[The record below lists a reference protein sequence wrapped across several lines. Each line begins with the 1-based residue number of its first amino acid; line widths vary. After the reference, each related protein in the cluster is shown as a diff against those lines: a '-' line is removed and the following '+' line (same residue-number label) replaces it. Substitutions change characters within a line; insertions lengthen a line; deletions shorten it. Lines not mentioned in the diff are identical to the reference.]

1 MKRIAAIILS
11 LTLILGLVS
20 GCIKTS
26 KPALTEEDV
35 KSVAAVKKAVKSS
48 KDIAAD
54 LSDLVDKQIE
64 YSATFVAG
72 YADATLAGES
82 YDATDFVNKVSENR
96 DAVADSVDEVK
107 KLMKNVGKIGKTE
120 TDEVTLAV
128 DAAEE
133 YFERLLSCLSD
144 LDSIMTF
151 YLDENKAMDPV
162 AYFNADDYGDDAL
175 AMIDGLY
182 VALDDTIIN
191 FEAITSCPEY
201 MQESF
206 DIYIDKVA
214 IYLKMLES
222 WYYGIALEDPLREQ
236 SGYQLYDRQNVEVLK
251 YEVELYEMI
260 DLQYEK
266 VGKRLSGSIQT
277 LQEEILKNCDDLE
290 KTDGE
295 IPDIDFSYIEA
306 EPEVSI
312 DYRTVETIYP
322 SLYGA
327 MDYVIDMTAT
337 SENGEVEVIVTAS
350 IQGFTQEYQQ
360 KATITEQV
368 TKLLI
373 KPVIITEQLDLGSAK
388 DALLNFSVT
397 ESESG
402 KVLVQESLTINLMS
416 IYDFMLSN
424 DEFGR
429 VSREN
434 VLAWMTPESEGI
446 LELRRNA
453 ISWMDTWSG
462 GTLNSLI
469 GYQDYGVFDDPALNT
484 YLQIVA
490 IQAAISEMGV
500 RYNMGA
506 YSLSEGINQRVLL
519 PDDVLSSGSGI
530 CIETSILFAT
540 AIQSADMH
548 CMIIFSPGHAQVA
561 VETGY
566 GSGSY
571 YLVETTLLPF
581 YGSDEEMT
589 SLITEFTSEEWA
601 QFLLDPWGDGSGA
614 AYVVDCDLLQT
625 LGIRAISYSS

>member
-1 MKRIAAIILS
+1 MKKITAMILS
-11 LTLILGLVS
+11 LTLILGIVS
-20 GCIKTS
+20 GCIKP
-26 KPALTEEDV
+26 KAPALTEEDI

-48 KDIAAD
+48 KDIASD
-54 LSDLVDKQIE
+54 LSDLVDKQIDDSAAFVKG
-64 YSATFVAG
+64 YS
-72 YADATLAGES
+72 DATMAGLD
-82 YDATDFVNKVSENR
+82 YDATAFVNQVSENR
-96 DAVADSVDEVK
+96 DSVADSVDEVK
-107 KLMKNVGKIGKTE
+107 KLMKDVGKIKKSE
-120 TDEVTLAV
+120 TDEVTMTV

-162 AYFNADDYGDDAL
+162 LYYNVDDYGDDSL

-182 VALDDTIIN
+182 VALDDTITN
-191 FEAITSCPEY
+191 FKALTSCPEY

-222 WYYGIALEDPLREQ
+222 WYYGISLADPLREQ
-236 SGYQLYDRQNVEVLK
+236 SGYQLYDRQNIEVLK
-251 YEVELYEMI
+251 YEVELYELI

-266 VGKRLSGSIQT
+266 VGERLSGSIRT
-277 LQEEILKNCDDLE
+277 LQDEILKNCDVLDKADE
-290 KTDGE
+290 E
-295 IPDIDFSYIEA
+295 MPDIDYIYLDA
-306 EPEVSI
+306 EPEVTI
-312 DYRTVETIYP
+312 DYQTVDTIYP

-327 MDYVIDMTAT
+327 MDYVIDLTAT
-337 SENGEVEVIVTAS
+337 AENGEVEVLVTAG

-360 KATITEQV
+360 KATVTEQV

-373 KPVIITEQLDLGSAK
+373 KPVILTEQLDLGSAK

-402 KVLVQESLTINLMS
+402 KVLIQESITINLMS

-453 ISWMDTWSG
+453 ISWLDTWSG
-462 GTLNSLI
+462 GSINSLI
-469 GYQDYGVFDDPALNT
+469 GYQDYGLFDDPALNT
-484 YLQIVA
+484 YIQIVG

-506 YSLSEGINQRVLL
+506 YSLSEGVNQRVLL
-519 PDDVLSSGSGI
+519 PDDVLSSKSGI

-548 CMIIFSPGHAQVA
+548 SMIIFSPGHAQVA

-571 YLVETTLLPF
+571 YLVETTMLPF
-581 YGSDEEMT
+581 YGTDEEMT
-589 SLITEFTSEEWA
+589 SLITEYTSEEWA
-601 QFLLDPWGDGSGA
+601 AFLEDPWGDGSGA

-625 LGIRAISYSS
+625 LGIRAISYNS

>member
-1 MKRIAAIILS
+1 MKRLTAIILS
-11 LTLILGLVS
+11 LTLVIGLIS
-20 GCIKTS
+20 GCIKPSEPT
-26 KPALTEEDV
+26 LTEEDI
-35 KSVAAVKKAVKSS
+35 KSIATVKKAVKSS

-64 YSATFVAG
+64 DSAVFVDG
-72 YADATLAGES
+72 YEAATLAGEA
-82 YDATDFVNKVSENR
+82 YDATDFVNQVSENR
-96 DAVADSVDEVK
+96 DSVAESVDEVK
-107 KLMKNVGKIGKTE
+107 KLMKDVDKIKKTD
-120 TDEVTLAV
+120 TDEVTLTV
-128 DAAEE
+128 DAANE

-151 YLDENKAMDPV
+151 YLDENMAMDPI
-162 AYFNADDYGDDAL
+162 AYYNVDDYGDDAL

-182 VALDDTIIN
+182 TALDDTIIN
-191 FEAITSCPEY
+191 FKAITSCPEY

-206 DIYIDKVA
+206 DIYIDKVG

-222 WYYGIALEDPLREQ
+222 WYYGISLADPLREQ

-266 VGKRLSGSIQT
+266 VGERLTGSMQT
-277 LQEEILKNCDDLE
+277 LQDEILNNCDELE
-290 KTDGE
+290 KADDE
-295 IPDIDFSYIEA
+295 IPDIDFVYLNA
-306 EPEVSI
+306 EPEVTI
-312 DYRTVETIYP
+312 DYHTVDKIYP

-327 MDYVIDMTAT
+327 MDYVIDLTAT
-337 SENGEVEVIVTAS
+337 SENGDVEVIVTAS
-350 IQGFTQEYQQ
+350 IQGFTQEYRQ
-360 KATITEQV
+360 KVTITEQV

-373 KPVIITEQLDLGSAK
+373 KPVILTEQLDLGSAK

-397 ESESG
+397 DSESG
-402 KVLVQESLTINLMS
+402 DVLVQESITINLMS

-429 VSREN
+429 VSKEN

-453 ISWMDTWSG
+453 ISWLDTWSG
-462 GTLNSLI
+462 GSINSLI

-484 YLQIVA
+484 YIQCVA

-506 YSLSEGINQRVLL
+506 YSLSEGVNQRVLL

-548 CMIIFSPGHAQVA
+548 CMIIFTPGHAQVA

-566 GSGSY
+566 GTGSY
-571 YLVETTLLPF
+571 YLIETTLLPF
-581 YGSDEEMT
+581 GGTEEEMPY
-589 SLITEFTSEEWA
+589 LITEYTREEWA
-601 QFLLDPWGDGSGA
+601 AFLADPWGDGSGA
-614 AYVVDCDLLQT
+614 AYVIDCDLLQT
-625 LGIRAISYSS
+625 LGIRAISYAS